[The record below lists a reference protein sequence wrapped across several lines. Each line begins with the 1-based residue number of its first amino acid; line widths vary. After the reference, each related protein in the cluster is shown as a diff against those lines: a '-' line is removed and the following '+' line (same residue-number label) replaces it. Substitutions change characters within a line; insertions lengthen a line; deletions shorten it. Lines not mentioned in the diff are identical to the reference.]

1 MAIKKKPEDPPPSKA
16 YLVSFG
22 DTMTTLLA
30 FFIVLCSLAEEQT
43 GADLYSG
50 TGSFIEAMKGM
61 GLPGK
66 FEGKRTSKAVQL
78 NSSSPL
84 YVAPDLDENKP
95 DPKPSGPEE
104 SNDVR
109 TIDRETEVYQRM
121 LNEIDRIAKIDNLPE
136 TKGEVVFD
144 FFNRFN
150 REPPYLNE
158 GYRKALLQL
167 VPSLRRE
174 THRVDI
180 VVWANMPSPKAWQ
193 RAANQ
198 ATEISAEA
206 AKLLRLNDVQK
217 RRLRSVG
224 KPWRFSD
231 AKRPICSVIVRKVDT
246 PKAAKNVRW

>member
-1 MAIKKKPEDPPPSKA
+1 
-16 YLVSFG
+16 
-22 DTMTTLLA
+22 
-30 FFIVLCSLAEEQT
+30 
-43 GADLYSG
+43 
-50 TGSFIEAMKGM
+50 M

-66 FEGKRTSKAVQL
+66 FEGKRTSKSVQL
-78 NSSSPL
+78 NAPSPL
-84 YVAPDLDENKP
+84 YVAADLDQNKP
-95 DPKPSGPEE
+95 EPNGSGPDEP
-104 SNDVR
+104 NDVR
-109 TIDRETEVYQRM
+109 AIDRETEVYQRL
-121 LNEIDRIAKIDNLPE
+121 LNEIDRIAQIDNLPE

-167 VPSLRRE
+167 VPTLRRD

-180 VVWANMPSPKAWQ
+180 VVWANMPSPKSWQ

-198 ATEISAEA
+198 ATAISEEA

-231 AKRPICSVIVRKVDT
+231 AKRPICSVIVRKVES
-246 PKAAKNVRW
+246 PIAANNASR

>member
-1 MAIKKKPEDPPPSKA
+1 MAIKKKPADPPPSKA

-30 FFIVLCSLAEEQT
+30 FFIVLCSLADEQT

-78 NSSSPL
+78 QAPSPL
-84 YVAPDLDENKP
+84 YVAPDLDGNPP
-95 DPKPSGPEE
+95 DPHPKGPDE

-109 TIDRETEVYQRM
+109 TIDREAEVYQRL
-121 LNEIDRIAKIDNLPE
+121 LNEIDRIAKVDNLPE

-144 FFNRFN
+144 FFNKFN
-150 REPPYLNE
+150 REPPYLTE

-198 ATEISAEA
+198 AAAVSSEA
-206 AKLLRLNDVQK
+206 AKLLRLNEVQR

-231 AKRPICSVIVRKVDT
+231 AKRPICSVIVRKVET
-246 PKAAKNVRW
+246 AQPGENVSW

>member
-66 FEGKRTSKAVQL
+66 FEGKRTSKAMQL
-78 NSSSPL
+78 NDPSPL
-84 YVAPDLDENKP
+84 YVAADLDGNKP
-95 DPKPSGPEE
+95 EPDSTGPDEP
-104 SNDVR
+104 NDIR
-109 TIDRETEVYQRM
+109 TIDRETEVYQRL
-121 LNEIDRIAKIDNLPE
+121 LNEIDRIAKVDNLPE

-150 REPPYLNE
+150 REPPYLTE

-167 VPSLRRE
+167 VPSLRRD

-180 VVWANMPSPKAWQ
+180 VVWANMPSPKSWQ

-198 ATEISAEA
+198 ATAISEEA
-206 AKLLRLNDVQK
+206 GVLLRLNDDQK

-231 AKRPICSVIVRKVDT
+231 AKRPICSVIVRKVEQ
-246 PKAAKNVRW
+246 PKATGNAGQ